1 MSRSIQ
7 FDGTNE
13 QQVSKV
19 LGRECWIKC
28 SGDLAVQIMPKRLC
42 DQVRV
47 STVPIDWWV
56 RNTDAGIETQD
67 KEF

>member
-1 MSRSIQ
+1 MSRCIQ

-13 QQVSKV
+13 QEVAVV

-28 SGDLAVQIMPKRLC
+28 SGDLAVQIMPESLRDL
-42 DQVRV
+42 VRV

-56 RNTDAGIETQD
+56 RNTDTGIEMQD